1 MTVSG
6 YAKVNLTLEVFGK
19 RPDGYHA
26 LRSVVMPISLADT
39 LEIEATDDGTISSDT
54 GYDDDLCVKAARV
67 LKSSVPSATSSSVSS
82 LPSSLG
88 ASIHVTKR
96 IPAGGG
102 LGGGSA
108 DAAAVLRALNEL
120 WALDLSR
127 EELAE
132 IGAQVGSDVPALVLG
147 APVLMEG
154 RGERVKDLRLETG
167 DLNLVLVNPGVHSS
181 TKDVYA
187 AFAERASCPFTPSPS
202 AAFAERASCPFV
214 PSPSAAFVER
224 ASCPFAGSPTAKMA
238 DALRSGD
245 LSAIAAA
252 AMNDLQAPAVK
263 LHPEIADALTSLR
276 TTGATGVTM
285 TGSGSCVFGFVP
297 DAATAEKV
305 SAELNLRGYQ
315 AWPLHAIS
323 LAGTQTE
330 TQDRN

>member
-1 MTVSG
+1 MTVSA

-19 RPDGYHA
+19 RSDGYHA

-39 LEIEATDDGTISSDT
+39 LEVEPTGDGTISSDT

-67 LKSSVPSATSSSVSS
+67 LRSQISNLKSQISDIGDQ
-82 LPSSLG
+82 G
-88 ASIHVTKR
+88 ADSGTQVGVSIHVTKR

-132 IGAQVGSDVPALVLG
+132 IGAQVGSDVPSLVLG
-147 APVLMEG
+147 GPVLMEG

-187 AFAERASCPFTPSPS
+187 AS
-202 AAFAERASCPFV
+202 
-214 PSPSAAFVER
+214 VER
-224 ASCPFAGSPTAKMA
+224 ASCPFAGSPTAKMV

-252 AMNDLQAPAVK
+252 TMNDLQAPAVK

-276 TTGATGVTM
+276 TAGATGVTM
-285 TGSGSCVFGFVP
+285 TGSGSCVYGFAS
-297 DAATAEKV
+297 DAATAEKI
-305 SAELNLRGYQ
+305 SAELNLKGYQ

-323 LAGTQTE
+323 
-330 TQDRN
+330 